1 MAETR
6 RRGMILHGPESSASV
21 SLRNDGRSFCACNGD
36 GLSSFVTRNSVER
49 SLRRRLCAGSSVTR
63 GASDRFWRR
72 LLSKSKRCR
81 TSHARGDNRRRGRS
95 NNDGLGTFMSWDI
108 SEGSSQGFLAKR
120 TTRTRR
126 FFFDRRASTERGS
139 LCGAGNDVWF
149 SVRGR
154 ERPGFKRRSRSFGA
168 ANCGW
173 IRGS

>member
-1 MAETR
+1 MV
-6 RRGMILHGPESSASV
+6 LHGPESSASV
-21 SLRNDGRSFCACNGD
+21 SLRNDGRSFCARNGD

-49 SLRRRLCAGSSVTR
+49 SLRRLRAGGGVTR
-63 GASDRFWRR
+63 GTSNGFWRR

-81 TSHARGDNRRRGRS
+81 ASHARGNNRRRSRS
-95 NNDGLGTFMSWDI
+95 NDDGLGTFMSWDI
-108 SEGSSQGFLAKR
+108 GEGSSQGFLAGR

-126 FFFDRRASTERGS
+126 FFFDRYTSTERGS
-139 LCGAGNDVWF
+139 LRGSGNDVWF

-154 ERPGFKRRSRSFGA
+154 ERPGFERRSRSFGA